1 MLLER
6 PVMHYKPERDSEKME
21 GNAFTSVCLK
31 ILKGAQS
38 IRGTDCLERRSQVI
52 FCM

>member
-21 GNAFTSVCLK
+21 VKAFTLVRLK

-38 IRGTDCLERRSQVI
+38 IRPTAFLERRPQLL
-52 FCM
+52 F